1 MSMKE
6 SNANNSS
13 VETMTTKTQQY
24 FHDNEGRKINR
35 WIYFVLLVVV
45 AAFFLPWTQNIRGRG
60 MLTSLNPSQRPQ
72 TIHSVIAGRIEKWFV
87 GEGDLVRK
95 GDTIMFITEIKDE
108 YFDPDLLENTMEQ
121 ITSKE
126 GSVKAYTDK
135 INALDSQID
144 ALLTNQDIKL
154 QQGRNKLKQSYL
166 KIQTDSIELITA
178 RQNLKIAEE
187 QLARYEE
194 LLSKDLISKTELES
208 RRVTKQNAT
217 AKSIDSENKLLVARN
232 ELLNVRA
239 ELQGIESDYRD
250 KIAKAESEKFA
261 SMSSMFDAEA
271 QVSKLQTQY
280 ANYDVRSGYY
290 YITAPQDGYITKAVH
305 TGIGE
310 TIKAGDAIVSVM
322 PAKYDLAVE
331 MQIEPMDL
339 PLISVGSQVRFIFDG
354 WPAFVFSG
362 WPDAFYGTF
371 AGKVYAIDNF
381 TGPDGKYR
389 ALVVPDS
396 SDHPWPTALRVGT
409 GAEGIALLN
418 EVSVWY
424 ELWRNFNGFPP
435 NFYKSQATDAEKK

>member
-1 MSMKE
+1 MITQGKQSAST
-6 SNANNSS
+6 SNGK
-13 VETMTTKTQQY
+13 TQTKTHQY
-24 FHDNEGRKINR
+24 FLNNEGRKINR
-35 WIYFVLLVVV
+35 WIYLVLLVVLAV
-45 AAFFLPWTQNIRGRG
+45 FFLPWTQNIRGRG
-60 MLTSLNPSQRPQ
+60 MLTSLNPAQRPQ
-72 TIHSVIAGRIEKWFV
+72 TIHSVIAGRIEKWYV
-87 GEGDLVRK
+87 GEGQLVSK

-108 YFDPDLLENTMEQ
+108 YFDPNLLENTMEQ

-126 GSVKAYTDK
+126 GSVKAYTEK

-144 ALLTNQDIKL
+144 ALLKNQDIKL
-154 QQGRNKLKQSYL
+154 QQGRNKLKQAYL

-178 RQNLKIAEE
+178 KQNLKIAED
-187 QLARYEE
+187 QLMRYEE

-208 RRVTKQNAT
+208 RKVSKQNAT
-217 AKSIDSENKLLVARN
+217 AKSIESENKLLAARN

-239 ELQGIESDYRD
+239 ELQGIESDFRD
-250 KIAKAESEKFA
+250 KISKAESEKFA

-339 PLISVGSQVRFIFDG
+339 PLISVGSGVRFIFDG

-396 SDHPWPTALRVGT
+396 SDHAWPTALRVGT

-418 EVSVWY
+418 DVPVWY

-435 NFYKSQATDAEKK
+435 NFYTSKTPDAEKK

>member
-1 MSMKE
+1 
-6 SNANNSS
+6 
-13 VETMTTKTQQY
+13 
-24 FHDNEGRKINR
+24 
-35 WIYFVLLVVV
+35 
-45 AAFFLPWTQNIRGRG
+45 
-60 MLTSLNPSQRPQ
+60 
-72 TIHSVIAGRIEKWFV
+72 
-87 GEGDLVRK
+87 
-95 GDTIMFITEIKDE
+95 MFITEIKDD
-108 YFDPDLLENTMEQ
+108 YFDPNLLENTMKQ

-126 GSVKAYTDK
+126 GSVKAYTEK

-144 ALLTNQDIKL
+144 ALIMNQDIKL
-154 QQGRNKLKQSYL
+154 QQARNKLRQAYL

-178 RQNLKIAEE
+178 RQNLRIAEE
-187 QLARYEE
+187 QLSRFEE
-194 LLSKDLISKTELES
+194 LLAKDLISKTEMES
-208 RRVTKQNAT
+208 RKVVKQNAI
-217 AKSIDSENKLLVARN
+217 AKSIESENKLLVARN
-232 ELLNVRA
+232 ELLNIRA
-239 ELQGIESDYRD
+239 ELQGIESEFRD

-261 SMSSMFDAEA
+261 SMSSMFDSEA

-290 YITAPQDGYITKAVH
+290 YITAPQDGYITKAVYS
-305 TGIGE
+305 GIGE

-339 PLISVGSQVRFIFDG
+339 PLISVGAEVRFIFDG

-389 ALVVPDS
+389 ALVVPDPY
-396 SDHPWPTALRVGT
+396 DHPWPAALRVGT

-418 EVSVWY
+418 EVPVWY

-435 NFYKSQATDAEKK
+435 NFYKSNTSDAEKK

>member
-1 MSMKE
+1 MSTE
-6 SNANNSS
+6 
-13 VETMTTKTQQY
+13 ETHSDKASLGKSETNTYRY
-24 FHDNEGRKINR
+24 FHNHKGRNVNR
-35 WIYFVLLVVV
+35 WIYLVLLVILAV
-45 AAFFLPWTQNIRGRG
+45 FFLPWTQTIRGRG
-60 MLTSLNPSQRPQ
+60 MLTSLNPAQRPQ
-72 TIHSVIAGRIEKWFV
+72 TIHSVIAGRIEKWYV
-87 GEGDLVRK
+87 GEGDLVNE
-95 GDTIMFITEIKDE
+95 GDTIMFITEIKDD

-144 ALLTNQDIKL
+144 ALLKNQDIKL
-154 QQGRNKLKQSYL
+154 QQGRNKLKQAYL
-166 KIQTDSIELITA
+166 KIQTDSIDLITV

-187 QLARYEE
+187 QLLRYED
-194 LLSKDLISKTELES
+194 LMSKDLISRTELES
-208 RRVTKQNAT
+208 RKVSKQNAT
-217 AKSIDSENKLLVARN
+217 AKAIESENKLLMARN

-239 ELQGIESDYRD
+239 ELQGIESDFRD

-290 YITAPQDGYITKAVH
+290 YITAPQDGYITKAVY

-322 PAKYDLAVE
+322 PAHYDLAVE

-339 PLISVGSQVRFIFDG
+339 PLISVGSGVRFIFDG

-371 AGKVYAIDNF
+371 SGKVYAIDNF

-396 SDHPWPTALRVGT
+396 SDHPWPAALRVGT

-418 EVSVWY
+418 EVPVWY

-435 NFYKSQATDAEKK
+435 NFYKSKEPNAGKN

>member
-208 RRVTKQNAT
+208 RRVTKQNAI

-418 EVSVWY
+418 EVPVWY

>member
-1 MSMKE
+1 MSTKE
-6 SNANNSS
+6 THSDNASIEKVN
-13 VETMTTKTQQY
+13 TKTAKY
-24 FHDNEGRKINR
+24 FIHNEGRKVNR
-35 WIYFVLLVVV
+35 WIYLVMLVVV
-45 AAFFLPWTQNIRGRG
+45 ATFFLPWTQNIRGRG
-60 MLTSLNPSQRPQ
+60 KLTSLNPSQRPQ

-87 GEGDLVRK
+87 GEGDLVGK

-108 YFDPDLLENTMEQ
+108 YFDPNLLENTMEQ

-126 GSVKAYTDK
+126 GSVKAYTEK

-154 QQGRNKLKQSYL
+154 QQGRNKLKQAFL

-187 QLARYEE
+187 QLIRYEE
-194 LLSKDLISKTELES
+194 LLAKDLISKTELES
-208 RRVTKQNAT
+208 RKVSKQNAT
-217 AKSIDSENKLLVARN
+217 AKAIDSENKLLVARN

-290 YITAPQDGYITKAVH
+290 YITAPQDGYITKAVNS
-305 TGIGE
+305 GLGE
-310 TIKAGDAIVSVM
+310 TIKAGDPIVSVM

-339 PLISVGSQVRFIFDG
+339 PLISVGAGVRFIFDG

-418 EVSVWY
+418 EVPVWY

-435 NFYKSQATDAEKK
+435 NFYKPKAADAEKK

>member
-1 MSMKE
+1 MSTKE
-6 SNANNSS
+6 THSDNAFLEKVN
-13 VETMTTKTQQY
+13 TKTAKY
-24 FHDNEGRKINR
+24 FIHNEGRKVNR
-35 WIYFVLLVVV
+35 WIYLVMLVVL
-45 AAFFLPWTQNIRGRG
+45 ATFFLPWTQNIRGRG
-60 MLTSLNPSQRPQ
+60 KLTSLNPSQRPQ

-87 GEGDLVRK
+87 GEGDLVGK

-108 YFDPDLLENTMEQ
+108 YFDPNLLENTMEQ

-126 GSVKAYTDK
+126 GSVKAYTEK

-154 QQGRNKLKQSYL
+154 QQGRNKLKQAFL

-187 QLARYEE
+187 QLIRYEE

-208 RRVTKQNAT
+208 RKVSKQNAT
-217 AKSIDSENKLLVARN
+217 AKAIDSENKLLVARN

-290 YITAPQDGYITKAVH
+290 YITAPQDGYITKAVNS
-305 TGIGE
+305 GLGE
-310 TIKAGDAIVSVM
+310 TIKAGDPIVSVM

-339 PLISVGSQVRFIFDG
+339 PLISVGSGVRFIFDG

-418 EVSVWY
+418 EVPVWY

-435 NFYKSQATDAEKK
+435 NFYKPKASDAEKK

>member
-35 WIYFVLLVVV
+35 WIYFVLLVVI

-396 SDHPWPTALRVGT
+396 TDHPWPTALRVGT

-418 EVSVWY
+418 EVPVWY

>member
-331 MQIEPMDL
+331 MHIEPMDL

-396 SDHPWPTALRVGT
+396 TDHPWPTALRVGT

-418 EVSVWY
+418 EVPVWY

-435 NFYKSQATDAEKK
+435 NFYKSQAPDAEKK

>member
-239 ELQGIESDYRD
+239 ELQGIESDFRD

-331 MQIEPMDL
+331 MHIEPMDL

-396 SDHPWPTALRVGT
+396 TDHPWPTALRVGT

-418 EVSVWY
+418 EVPVWY

>member
-1 MSMKE
+1 MSTKE
-6 SNANNSS
+6 THSDNASLEKVN
-13 VETMTTKTQQY
+13 TKTAKY
-24 FHDNEGRKINR
+24 FIHNEGRKINR
-35 WIYFVLLVVV
+35 WIYLVMLVVV
-45 AAFFLPWTQNIRGRG
+45 ATFFLPWTQNIRGRG
-60 MLTSLNPSQRPQ
+60 KLTSLNPSQRPQ
-72 TIHSVIAGRIEKWFV
+72 TIHSVIAGRIEKWYV
-87 GEGDLVRK
+87 GEGDLVGK

-108 YFDPDLLENTMEQ
+108 YFDPNLLENTMEQ

-126 GSVKAYTDK
+126 GSVKAYTEK

-154 QQGRNKLKQSYL
+154 QQGRNKLKQAFL

-187 QLARYEE
+187 QLIRYEE

-208 RRVTKQNAT
+208 RKVSKQNAT
-217 AKSIDSENKLLVARN
+217 AKAIDSENKLLVARN

-290 YITAPQDGYITKAVH
+290 YITAPQDGYITKAVNS
-305 TGIGE
+305 GLGE
-310 TIKAGDAIVSVM
+310 TIKAGDPIVSVM

-339 PLISVGSQVRFIFDG
+339 PLISVGSGVRFIFDG

-396 SDHPWPTALRVGT
+396 SDHPWPKALRVGT

-418 EVSVWY
+418 EVPVWY

-435 NFYKSQATDAEKK
+435 NFYKPKAADAEKK

>member
-187 QLARYEE
+187 QLAGYSAICNSCAYFFE
-194 LLSKDLISKTELES
+194 L
-208 RRVTKQNAT
+208 N
-217 AKSIDSENKLLVARN
+217 
-232 ELLNVRA
+232 
-239 ELQGIESDYRD
+239 
-250 KIAKAESEKFA
+250 
-261 SMSSMFDAEA
+261 
-271 QVSKLQTQY
+271 
-280 ANYDVRSGYY
+280 SG
-290 YITAPQDGYITKAVH
+290 
-305 TGIGE
+305 
-310 TIKAGDAIVSVM
+310 
-322 PAKYDLAVE
+322 
-331 MQIEPMDL
+331 
-339 PLISVGSQVRFIFDG
+339 
-354 WPAFVFSG
+354 
-362 WPDAFYGTF
+362 
-371 AGKVYAIDNF
+371 
-381 TGPDGKYR
+381 
-389 ALVVPDS
+389 
-396 SDHPWPTALRVGT
+396 
-409 GAEGIALLN
+409 
-418 EVSVWY
+418 
-424 ELWRNFNGFPP
+424 
-435 NFYKSQATDAEKK
+435 